1 MDFLYFGSTVENKI
15 PHSNISYSHYL
26 KHVCINKSFYL
37 RPATADEIHDI
48 IKSMDLN
55 KSLGPNSIPIYIMK
69 LCNAFFS
76 NCLLKIVN
84 LSFVTGIFPD
94 LCKIA
99 KVVPI
104 FKKDD
109 PLKCNNYRPISL
121 LPIFSKIF
129 EKLIYSRMYSFLE
142 KNNLL
147 QDKQFGFRSKHSTTH
162 ALISLTESIK
172 NFLDKKDI
180 VSGIF
185 IDLEK
190 AFDTVN
196 HSILCDKLNY
206 YDFRG
211 KFNDLIKS
219 YLTNRKQFVSINGY
233 DSTKLDITC
242 GVPQGSTLGPLLFL
256 LYINDLQNSLKFAKS
271 SHFADDTCLTYSN
284 KNPKTLETNLNH
296 DLKNLTQWLRANRL
310 SLNVDKT
317 KLLIFKS
324 KYNKNQYQDMIIK
337 LLGKRLEPSTSVKY
351 LGIHIDHNLSWDCHI
366 KEMNA
371 KLSRTN
377 GILSNLRHYVPKK
390 TMLSVYYAL
399 FYSHMTYGSLV
410 WSLTTQKKS

>member
-1 MDFLYFGSTVENKI
+1 
-15 PHSNISYSHYL
+15 
-26 KHVCINKSFYL
+26 
-37 RPATADEIHDI
+37 
-48 IKSMDLN
+48 
-55 KSLGPNSIPIYIMK
+55 
-69 LCNAFFS
+69 
-76 NCLLKIVN
+76 
-84 LSFVTGIFPD
+84 
-94 LCKIA
+94 
-99 KVVPI
+99 
-104 FKKDD
+104 
-109 PLKCNNYRPISL
+109 
-121 LPIFSKIF
+121 
-129 EKLIYSRMYSFLE
+129 MYSFLE

-206 YDFRG
+206 YGFRG

-399 FYSHMTYGSLV
+399 FYSHTTYGSLV
-410 WSLTTQKKS
+410 WSLTTQKNLDSIFMLQKKVSES

>member
-1 MDFLYFGSTVENKI
+1 MKQ
-15 PHSNISYSHYL
+15 
-26 KHVCINKSFYL
+26 VCIKNSFYL

-84 LSFVTGIFPD
+84 LSFVTD

-104 FKKDD
+104 FKTDD

-172 NFLDKKDI
+172 NFLD
-180 VSGIF
+180 
-185 IDLEK
+185 
-190 AFDTVN
+190 
-196 HSILCDKLNY
+196 H
-206 YDFRG
+206 
-211 KFNDLIKS
+211 
-219 YLTNRKQFVSINGY
+219 
-233 DSTKLDITC
+233 
-242 GVPQGSTLGPLLFL
+242 
-256 LYINDLQNSLKFAKS
+256 
-271 SHFADDTCLTYSN
+271 
-284 KNPKTLETNLNH
+284 
-296 DLKNLTQWLRANRL
+296 
-310 SLNVDKT
+310 
-317 KLLIFKS
+317 
-324 KYNKNQYQDMIIK
+324 
-337 LLGKRLEPSTSVKY
+337 
-351 LGIHIDHNLSWDCHI
+351 
-366 KEMNA
+366 
-371 KLSRTN
+371 
-377 GILSNLRHYVPKK
+377 
-390 TMLSVYYAL
+390 
-399 FYSHMTYGSLV
+399 
-410 WSLTTQKKS
+410 